1 MSNDILTPTVVTREV
16 ARILHNNV
24 TFIRNIDRQYDN
36 SQQATGQRDGGSIK
50 IRLPNQYTTSTG
62 PALDIQD
69 TQETSVTLTRG
80 TQRHVDTNF
89 TTEELTQKL
98 DDFSKR
104 ILEPSVSVLA
114 SVTDYDAMS
123 MYQQVYNQVGTVGTV
138 PATALVLLEAH
149 EKMSDFATPI
159 TPRYACVNPAA
170 NAALV
175 NGLSGLFN
183 SQGIIGSQYKTGMMG
198 INTLGY
204 KEFNSTQNVRTH
216 TTGSAA
222 AATVLID
229 DTVFTEGMTA
239 VAMDGGGALGTIVK
253 GDVFTID
260 SVFSVNPE
268 TKQSTGSLQQ
278 FTCTANITADGAGQ
292 FGDVAFA
299 PAIYTANSG
308 ALQNCDSLP
317 ANNDP
322 VLITGAASTGYAQNL
337 AFHPEAFV
345 FASADLEMPNGVHFS
360 AREVMDSLS
369 VRCIRQYR
377 IGTDDIPCRFD
388 ILYGYVA
395 VRPQMACRITA

>member
-1 MSNDILTPTVVTREV
+1 MANTILTPTVVTREV

-36 SQQATGQRDGGSIK
+36 SQKATGQRDGGSIK
-50 IRLPNQYTTSTG
+50 IRLPNKYTTDTG
-62 PALDIQD
+62 AALAIQD
-69 TQETSVTLTRG
+69 TVETSVTLTRG

-89 TTEELTQKL
+89 TTDELTQSL

-104 ILEPSVSVLA
+104 ILEPSVSTLA

-123 MYQQVYNQVGTVGTV
+123 MYNQVYNQVGAAGTV
-138 PATALVLLEAH
+138 PASALVLLQAH
-149 EKMSDFATPI
+149 EKLSNFATPI

-170 NAALV
+170 NAAIV

-183 SQGIIGSQYKTGMMG
+183 SQGVVGKQYKTGMMG

-204 KEFNSTQNVRTH
+204 KEFSSTQNVRTH

-222 AATVLID
+222 AASVLVD
-229 DTVFTEGMTA
+229 DQAIAEGDSGLI
-239 VAMDGGGALGTIVK
+239 MDAGGNAGTILK
-253 GDVFTID
+253 GDVFTIAA
-260 SVFSVNPE
+260 VYAVNPE
-268 TKQSTGSLQQ
+268 TKQSTGQLQQ
-278 FTCTANITADGAGQ
+278 FTCTANITADAGGQ
-292 FGDVAFA
+292 FAAVQFS
-299 PAIYTANSG
+299 PAVYAGSDG
-308 ALQNCDSLP
+308 LQNVDALP
-317 ANNDP
+317 ADDAA
-322 VLITGAASTGYAQNL
+322 VTITGAASTQYAQNL

-345 FASADLEMPNGVHFS
+345 FATADLEMPQGVHFS

-369 VRCIRQYR
+369 IRCVRQYR

-395 VRPQMACRITA
+395 VRPEMACRITA